1 MWILFKNQI
10 KPRTQGVQISLQPR
24 TRLVW
29 PTLLVGVFCQA
40 IVVRN
45 SHVDITSAKLHR
57 VAPDIVPEGNQ
68 CALKKILPRKNLYLY
83 LAPRTFTNLFL
94 REYMPARDGRGTRK
108 SLFVSASN
116 SLGQGAMGGGVGGGT
131 PSRAALQMSDET
143 FRNYFA
149 YLNRSAMLKRLD
161 T

>member
-1 MWILFKNQI
+1 MFEGSGGCERGNEDSVHGGEDTEL
-10 KPRTQGVQISLQPR
+10 QG
-24 TRLVW
+24 T
-29 PTLLVGVFCQA
+29 
-40 IVVRN
+40 
-45 SHVDITSAKLHR
+45 
-57 VAPDIVPEGNQ
+57 
-68 CALKKILPRKNLYLY
+68 LKKILPRKNLYLY
-83 LAPRTFTNLFL
+83 LARRTFTNLFL

-143 FRNYFA
+143 FRNYFS